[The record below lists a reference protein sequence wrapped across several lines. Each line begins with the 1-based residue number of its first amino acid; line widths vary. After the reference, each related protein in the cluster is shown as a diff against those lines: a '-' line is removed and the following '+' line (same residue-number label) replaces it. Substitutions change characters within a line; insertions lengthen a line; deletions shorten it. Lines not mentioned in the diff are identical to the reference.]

1 MTIHFIGAGPGAA
14 DLMTVRGRDLLARC
28 PVCLYAGS
36 MIPPELL
43 NYCAPGAR
51 LVDTASMT
59 LDEIEAEC
67 VGAHAAGQDVARL
80 HSGDLSVFSAVA
92 EQIRRLQ
99 RRGIPYTLTPG
110 VPAFAAA
117 AALLGRELTVPE
129 VTQSVILT
137 RVPGRASQMPT
148 AERLRAFG
156 ETGATLVLHLAIQAI
171 HKIVGE
177 LIPVCGEDCP
187 VAVVA
192 RATWPDERIV
202 RGTLGN
208 IGAKLATERIE
219 RTAVILI
226 GRALAAEDFR
236 ESALYDPAYHHRFRG
251 EEASDRRAT
260 IPTRPDAPVLAPG
273 HVWLAGA
280 GPGDPGLLTLDALDG
295 LSQADVVVHDALVD
309 RRVLA
314 LANPRARLEFAGK
327 RGGRPS
333 ADQNDISIRLI
344 ALARAGHRVLR
355 LKGGD
360 PCVFGRGGEEALA
373 LTAAGVPFRI
383 IPGVTAGLAGLTAA
397 GIPPTFR
404 GMNRAL
410 ILAAGY
416 EVDDGGLD
424 WTALARTGQPI
435 VLYMAMR
442 NLADIAD
449 RLMRGGLPPSTPAA
463 VVVGA
468 TTADERVVVST
479 LDRVGA
485 DAQQHQLGTP
495 SIIVI
500 GNIVKLRERL
510 LDGVHVAQSE
520 AAS

>member
-14 DLMTVRGRDLLARC
+14 DLMTVRGRDLLGRC

-36 MIPPELL
+36 MIPPEVL
-43 NYCAPGAR
+43 NYCAAGAR

-67 VGAHAAGQDVARL
+67 VAAHAAGQDVARL

-92 EQIRRLQ
+92 EQIRRLK

-117 AALLGRELTVPE
+117 AALLGRELTAPE
-129 VTQSVILT
+129 VAQSVVLT
-137 RVPGRASQMPT
+137 RVPGRASQMPA
-148 AERLRAFG
+148 AEELRAFAA
-156 ETGATLVLHLAIQAI
+156 TGATLVLHLAIQAI
-171 HKIVGE
+171 HRIVGE
-177 LIPVCGEDCP
+177 LIPICGEDCP

-202 RGTLGN
+202 RGTLGD

-236 ESALYDPAYHHRFRG
+236 ESALYDPAYQHRFRG
-251 EEASDRRAT
+251 EKASDRRADL
-260 IPTRPDAPVLAPG
+260 PTRADAPVLAPG

-280 GPGDPGLLTLDALDG
+280 GPGDPGLLTLDAAAG
-295 LSQADVVVHDALVD
+295 LSQADVIVHDALVD

-314 LANPRARLEFAGK
+314 LARPQARLEFAGK

-344 ALARAGHRVLR
+344 ALARAGKRVLR

-373 LTAAGVPFRI
+373 LMAAGVPFRI

-397 GIPPTFR
+397 AIPATFR

-416 EVDDGGLD
+416 GADDEAID
-424 WTALARTGQPI
+424 WASLARTGQPI

-442 NLADIAD
+442 NLADIAE

-463 VVVGA
+463 VVAGA
-468 TTADERVVVST
+468 TTADERVVTST
-479 LDRVGA
+479 LDRVAA
-485 DAQQHQLGTP
+485 DAQHHQLGTP

-510 LDGVHVAQSE
+510 LGGVHAAQSE
-520 AAS
+520 TAS